1 MLAHTPRTSQY
12 TPPTM
17 DIRPGEQYTI
27 SRKFFKLF
35 GASFRIL
42 DPRGQVIG
50 FCKQKAFKLKEDLR
64 IYTDESKSTEM
75 VSIRA
80 RNIID
85 FSATYDVA
93 LPSGQV
99 IGSLRRKGLASTFIR
114 DSWLVFNP
122 AGKQIAYLEE
132 ESGLLGVLRR
142 FVDFIAFL
150 SPQKFVLRSD
160 EGREIARF
168 RTHFNIFLYRL
179 SVTIVADD
187 DELDDL
193 MVLVIGCLIASI
205 EGRQNS
211 S

>member
-1 MLAHTPRTSQY
+1 
-12 TPPTM
+12 M

-42 DPRGQVIG
+42 DPRGQVVG

-64 IYTDESKSTEM
+64 IYTDESMSTEL
-75 VSIRA
+75 VSIQA

-85 FSATYDVA
+85 FGATYDVT

-99 IGSLRRKGLASTFIR
+99 IGSLRRKGLASTFLR
-114 DSWLVFNP
+114 DSWLIFNTT
-122 AGKQIAYLEE
+122 GKQIAYLEE
-132 ESGLLGVLRR
+132 ESGLLSVLRR
-142 FVDFIAFL
+142 YVEFIAFL

-160 EGREIARF
+160 EGREVARF

-179 SVTIVADD
+179 SVTILADD

-193 MVLVIGCLIASI
+193 MILVVGCLVAAI
-205 EGRQNS
+205 EGRQS
-211 S
+211 GG

>member
-1 MLAHTPRTSQY
+1 
-12 TPPTM
+12 M

-42 DPRGQVIG
+42 DPRGQVVG

-64 IYTDESKSTEM
+64 IYTDESMSTEL
-75 VSIRA
+75 VSIKA

-85 FSATYDVA
+85 LGATYDVT

-99 IGSLRRKGLASTFIR
+99 IGSLRRKGLASTFLR
-114 DSWLVFNP
+114 DSWLIFNTT
-122 AGKQIAYLEE
+122 GKQIAYLEE
-132 ESGLLGVLRR
+132 ESGLLSVLRR
-142 FVDFIAFL
+142 YVEFIAFL

-168 RTHFNIFLYRL
+168 RTHFNPFLYRL
-179 SVTIVADD
+179 SVTILADD

-193 MVLVIGCLIASI
+193 MILVVGCLVAAI
-205 EGRQNS
+205 EGRQGS
-211 S
+211 G